1 MTTADPIAL
10 LQWHLESGVDETLS
24 REAVSRLKLVTSP
37 MESLAQH
44 GQDEESEFSAPMPQP
59 SQSRAAAPMP
69 AASKPAAP
77 LPPPVAAGPSSRA
90 LANECNTLA
99 ELEEAVRN
107 FDGCSLK
114 RFAARTVFSDGDK
127 SADLMVIGE
136 APGAQEDQEG
146 IPFCGPSGKLLDKML
161 RAIGRS
167 RESGYYITNM
177 VFWRPPGNRTP
188 TPEEILL
195 CLPFVE
201 KHIALI
207 KPKALL
213 LAGAT
218 PIKALLAT
226 ETSVS
231 RLRGKKFEY
240 RNQYLESNITT
251 FATYHPSYLLR
262 QPSQKRLSWIDML
275 TVQAY
280 LRGADR

>member
-1 MTTADPIAL
+1 MLADRAA
-10 LQWHLESGVDETLS
+10 H
-24 REAVSRLKLVTSP
+24 P
-37 MESLAQH
+37 MEEEALPLTISPLA
-44 GQDEESEFSAPMPQP
+44 EPQ
-59 SQSRAAAPMP
+59 AV
-69 AASKPAAP
+69 AAP

-90 LANECNTLA
+90 LADTCTTIS
-99 ELEEAVRN
+99 ELEEAVRG

-114 RFAARTVFSDGDK
+114 RFATRTVFADGIAT
-127 SADLMVIGE
+127 ADLMVIGE

-167 RESGYYITNM
+167 REGGYYITNM

-188 TPEEILL
+188 NPQEIAL

-201 KHIALI
+201 KHIALV

-218 PIKALLAT
+218 PTKALLAT

-240 RNQYLESNITT
+240 RNVYLEGNLPC
-251 FATYHPSYLLR
+251 FVTYHPSYLLR
-262 QPSQKRLSWIDML
+262 QPSQKRQSWIDML
-275 TVQAY
+275 TVQAF
-280 LRGADR
+280 LRNTDRNPA